1 METKEELIEE
11 KLRYEKLLLTAIEIY
26 HRIPAKLQSAYDKE
40 IKEYIKELKM
50 LNQRIWRMK

>member
-40 IKEYIKELKM
+40 IK
-50 LNQRIWRMK
+50 

>member
-40 IKEYIKELKM
+40 IKEYIKELKI
-50 LNQRIWRMK
+50 LNHTIWRMK

>member
-50 LNQRIWRMK
+50 LNQRI